1 MNHDNSFKVDDKT
14 AKHKCKNN
22 KEGVPS
28 YALNH
33 LDGLEKHPF
42 YQKRRSIKIEYK
54 IQQTHFFKPFMMH
67 TI

>member
-1 MNHDNSFKVDDKT
+1 MIKQKNI
-14 AKHKCKNN
+14 KCKNN
-22 KEGVPS
+22 IEDVPS

-54 IQQTHFFKPFMMH
+54 LQQIHFFQAIHDVHNIRFKKKQS
-67 TI
+67 

>member
-1 MNHDNSFKVDDKT
+1 MTIVSRLMTKRLNI
-14 AKHKCKNN
+14 KCKNN

-67 TI
+67 TK